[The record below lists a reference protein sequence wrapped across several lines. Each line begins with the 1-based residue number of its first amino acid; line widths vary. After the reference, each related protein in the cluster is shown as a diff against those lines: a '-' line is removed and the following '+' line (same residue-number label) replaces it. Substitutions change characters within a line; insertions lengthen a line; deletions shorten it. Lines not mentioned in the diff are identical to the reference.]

1 MQKIA
6 IDNGERRV
14 LVHERKQVRAHIDQR
29 RGAAGRAIE
38 PPDELVTAGFRR
50 KMDFAR
56 RGFVAVRAKVAYGF
70 AEALAIRPELV
81 GKRMEERGVVHGV
94 ERAVAAQDLGGES
107 DA

>member
-6 IDNGERRV
+6 IDHDERRV
-14 LVHERKQVRAHIDQR
+14 LVHEREQVRAHLDQR
-29 RGAAGRAIE
+29 RGAARRAIE

-70 AEALAIRPELV
+70 ADALAIRPELV
-81 GKRMEERGVVHGV
+81 GERVEERGVVHGV
-94 ERAVAAQDLGGES
+94 ERAVATQDLGGER